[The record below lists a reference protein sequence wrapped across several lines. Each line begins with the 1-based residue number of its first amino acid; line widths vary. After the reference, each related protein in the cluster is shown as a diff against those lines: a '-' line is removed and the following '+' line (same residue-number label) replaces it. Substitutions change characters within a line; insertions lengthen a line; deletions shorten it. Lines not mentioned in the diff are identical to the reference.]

1 MKRQVLITAPI
12 PDASVERIAAV
23 SPDLVIERLAIPK
36 EGWPAGY
43 VTAAEVH
50 YTAGQLLRPEQAP
63 QLRWVHSHWAGVEGL
78 IDSPLWAAGGGAG
91 DEAEG
96 EDRPAEDNEDI
107 GASTGSRVV
116 LTTTSGIHAPNIG
129 QYVLAQMLAW
139 ANRVPRWLRAQRE
152 GTWPQGR
159 RDTFMSEELAGQT
172 LGIIGYGSIGREIAR
187 LARVF
192 NMTILVTKRDA
203 RHVQDTGYTLPGF
216 GDPDGTM
223 PTRIYPAGA
232 LRSVVAQC
240 DYVAVTLPLTAHT
253 HHLFDESVFQT
264 MKPSAYVI
272 NVGRGGVID
281 EHALI
286 RALQRGW
293 IAGAGLDVFETEPL
307 SDSSPLWDM
316 RNVILT
322 PHVSGMTPH
331 YEERA
336 ADLFTANLRR
346 YLAGEPLI
354 NAVDWQ
360 EGY

>member
-12 PDASVERIAAV
+12 PDALIERIAAV
-23 SPDLVIERLAIPK
+23 SPDLAIERLSVPR

-43 VTAAEVH
+43 TTNAEIH
-50 YTAGQLLRPEQAP
+50 YTTDRLLRPEQAP
-63 QLRWVHSHWAGVEGL
+63 RLRWVHSHWAGVEGL
-78 IDSPLWAAGGGAG
+78 ADSPLWASGEDTDEAGGEAQPGHGA
-91 DEAEG
+91 
-96 EDRPAEDNEDI
+96 
-107 GASTGSRVV
+107 V
-116 LTTTSGIHAPNIG
+116 LTTASGIHAPNIG

-139 ANRVPRWLRAQRE
+139 ANRVPRWLRTQRE

-159 RDTFMSEELAGQT
+159 RETFMSDELAGRT
-172 LGIIGYGSIGREIAR
+172 LGIVGYGSIGREVAR
-187 LARVF
+187 LARAF

-203 RHVQDTGYTLPGF
+203 RRVADEGYTLPGF
-216 GDPDGTM
+216 GDPDGSL
-223 PTRIYPAGA
+223 PTRIYPNEA

-240 DYVAVTLPLTAHT
+240 DYVVVTLPLTART
-253 HHLFDESVFQT
+253 RHLFDESLLQA
-264 MKPSAYVI
+264 MKPSAYLI

-281 EHALI
+281 ERALI

-307 SDSSPLWDM
+307 PDDSPLWAM

-322 PHVSGMTPH
+322 PHVSGMTTH

-336 ADLFTANLRR
+336 VDLFVANLRR

-354 NAVDWQ
+354 NVVDWQ